1 MTMEQIDFFL
11 MTVRCDTFLEAA
23 ENLHIAQSTLSKQIQ
38 KLESELNL
46 TLFDRTRRQA
56 VLTPAGKLFCQEAS
70 ELSRQYHQML
80 QKMRHFKES
89 ERQPLRVGS
98 LPFLT
103 QYHLTSRIRA
113 FAHTHPE
120 VELMLEECEENELMD
135 GLQSGRF
142 DLVIARDSMFTSNF
156 TVLLIARIL
165 PAFLHPVYVSM
176 AFTVAAASVS
186 KEQAPKAVSKVF
198 VGVSAGMVLGVP
210 VTSFIASEV
219 SFSMAMLFFTVVNA
233 LVFVATILFI
243 PSMPVKEKVSYGAQ
257 LSVLKK
263 TTMWYSIIAVTLING
278 AMFGFFSYMSDYLKK
293 VTEVPYN
300 VISAVLLVY
309 GLANIVG
316 NVMAGKLLSINAK
329 RSIILMPFVLL
340 VSYICL
346 FIVGEWIGAMVIV
359 ILILG
364 VLAGI
369 ASNNMQYMITDAA
382 PEAPDFANGMFLT
395 SANLGTTI
403 GTAICGAFI
412 TEMGT
417 RYSVFG
423 SLLFLIAS
431 IVFVYLRV
439 RVAHIR
445 KQANIN
451 IVTE

>member
-1 MTMEQIDFFL
+1 MLLALGLF
-11 MTVRCDTFLEAA
+11 
-23 ENLHIAQSTLSKQIQ
+23 TLSNII
-38 KLESELNL
+38 SML
-46 TLFDRTRRQA
+46 TT
-56 VLTPAGKLFCQEAS
+56 
-70 ELSRQYHQML
+70 
-80 QKMRHFKES
+80 
-89 ERQPLRVGS
+89 
-98 LPFLT
+98 
-103 QYHLTSRIRA
+103 
-113 FAHTHPE
+113 
-120 VELMLEECEENELMD
+120 
-135 GLQSGRF
+135 
-142 DLVIARDSMFTSNF
+142 NF

-186 KEQAPKAVSKVF
+186 KEKAPKAVSRVF

-233 LVFVATILFI
+233 LVFIATILFI

-257 LSVLKK
+257 LSVLKR
-263 TTMWYSIIAVTLING
+263 TVMWNSIIAVTLING
-278 AMFGFFSYMSDYLKK
+278 AMFGFFSYMSDYLKT
-293 VTEVPYN
+293 VTEVSYS
-300 VISAVLLVY
+300 VISVVLLVY

-316 NVMAGKLLSINAK
+316 NVLAGKLLSINAR
-329 RSIILMPFVLL
+329 RSIIIMPFALL

-346 FIVGEWIGAMVIV
+346 FITGEWITAMVII

-369 ASNNMQYMITDAA
+369 ASNNMQYMIAEAA

-403 GTAICGAFI
+403 GTAVCGAFI
-412 TEMGT
+412 TGMGT

-423 SLLFLIAS
+423 ALFFLIAS

-439 RVAHIR
+439 RVAHSQ
-445 KQANIN
+445 KQVKMNMA
-451 IVTE
+451 TE

>member
-1 MTMEQIDFFL
+1 MDIFVSCSHTCFYVPVVVQHPVIS
-11 MTVRCDTFLEAA
+11 TADTSAC
-23 ENLHIAQSTLSKQIQ
+23 Q
-38 KLESELNL
+38 
-46 TLFDRTRRQA
+46 
-56 VLTPAGKLFCQEAS
+56 PAFVPITFQLGEYA
-70 ELSRQYHQML
+70 
-80 QKMRHFKES
+80 
-89 ERQPLRVGS
+89 ERQ
-98 LPFLT
+98 FLA
-103 QYHLTSRIRA
+103 SD
-113 FAHTHPE
+113 
-120 VELMLEECEENELMD
+120 VELCAVQISPQEKAVILLASPVFVFRLQQPVAVDIFFAPLPGSQASGEFD
-135 GLQSGRF
+135 GV
-142 DLVIARDSMFTSNF
+142 LVSYG
-156 TVLLIARIL
+156 IL
-165 PAFLHPVYVSM
+165 AILCSM

-219 SFSMAMLFFTVVNA
+219 SFSMAMLFFTVANA

-293 VTEVPYN
+293 VTEVSYN

-316 NVMAGKLLSINAK
+316 NVMAGKLLSINAR
-329 RSIILMPFVLL
+329 RSIILMPFALL

-403 GTAICGAFI
+403 GTGICGTFI

-445 KQANIN
+445 KQVNIN

>member
-1 MTMEQIDFFL
+1 MEQKNKLKLNSGGLLVFIL
-11 MTVRCDTFLEAA
+11 TVGVFGIINTEMGVVGILPLIAETFNVSVPQAGWTVSVFALVVAA
-23 ENLHIAQSTLSKQIQ
+23 SAPVTPLLFSGINRKKVMLLALGLFTLSNII
-38 KLESELNL
+38 S
-46 TLFDRTRRQA
+46 
-56 VLTPAGKLFCQEAS
+56 
-70 ELSRQYHQML
+70 ML
-80 QKMRHFKES
+80 
-89 ERQPLRVGS
+89 
-98 LPFLT
+98 
-103 QYHLTSRIRA
+103 
-113 FAHTHPE
+113 
-120 VELMLEECEENELMD
+120 
-135 GLQSGRF
+135 
-142 DLVIARDSMFTSNF
+142 TSNF
-156 TVLLIARIL
+156 TILLIARIL

-198 VGVSAGMVLGVP
+198 IGVSAGMVLGVP

-243 PSMPVKEKVSYGAQ
+243 PSMPVKEKVSYSAQ

-263 TTMWYSIIAVTLING
+263 TEMWHSIIAVTLING
-278 AMFGFFSYMSDYLKK
+278 AMFGFFSYMSDYLKT
-293 VTEVPYN
+293 VTEVSYN

-316 NVMAGKLLSINAK
+316 NVLAGKLLSINAR
-329 RSIILMPFVLL
+329 RSIIIMPFALL
-340 VSYICL
+340 ASYIFL
-346 FIVGEWIGAMVIV
+346 FFVGEWITAMVII

-369 ASNNMQYMITDAA
+369 ASNNMQYMITDSA

-417 RYSVFG
+417 HYSVFG
-423 SLLFLIAS
+423 AFLFLIAS
-431 IVFVYLRV
+431 IMFVYLRV
-439 RVAHIR
+439 RIPHSR
-445 KQANIN
+445 KQVKMDILA
-451 IVTE
+451 E